1 MTVPTPSTRRVG
13 TETSKTRGTLLD
25 STEKLMLEE
34 GYAGVTY
41 RRVAARAGVTAGL
54 VQYYFPTLDD
64 LFIAL
69 LERRSHRNLEKF
81 ARVLEASDGRPL
93 RAIWEYSRDETTAAL
108 MVEFMALGNHRKAI
122 RAEIAAVG
130 ERSRKAQLE
139 AIKEMA
145 GRFKVD
151 GMVVPPSA
159 VLFLLQSIPKIMLME
174 GELGRSSGHKE
185 TLALVDDVL
194 ARIEPQTRKSLAR
207 RRTSA

>member
-1 MTVPTPSTRRVG
+1 MTVPPPSTRRVG
-13 TETSKTRGTLLD
+13 TETSKTRGALLD
-25 STEKLMLEE
+25 STEQLMLEE

-41 RRVAARAGVTAGL
+41 RRVAAKAGVTAGL

-69 LERRSHRNLEKF
+69 LERRSHSNLDKF
-81 ARVLEASDGRPL
+81 ARVLEANDGRPL

-130 ERSRKAQLE
+130 ERSHKAQLE
-139 AIKEMA
+139 AIEKMA

-174 GELGRSSGHKE
+174 GELGRTSGHKE
-185 TLALVDDVL
+185 TLALVDDFL
-194 ARIEPQTRKSLAR
+194 ARIEPQTRKPLAR